1 MAKAPSIQFYPGDWQ
16 RDTGLKMCSL
26 AARGLWAEMMWLMFD
41 GEPYG
46 HLSVKGSDIPP
57 DKLAVIVGVPLSVVE
72 ALLAELEKYGVFSR
86 TPHGV
91 IYSRRM
97 VNDWNRR
104 QTNAANGSK
113 GGNPRLSKSVNRK
126 DKGKDIPLT
135 ADAVADSSTVLN
147 SSEKERA
154 GAKARGPNTE
164 VQAVIDYLIQR
175 LNETD
180 VAADIAETKQDR
192 RFAAHSIVL
201 AMRKRWPDM
210 DPVTN
215 AKTLIDAALANDFH
229 RRHAMKLRYL
239 LKHLDTIRLDAKASA
254 SNPKTQ
260 SDEER
265 KRELA
270 AEALRRFGSPV

>member
-154 GAKARGPNTE
+154 SAKPDLQDRIDGFRELCLERNDGRLSQVELEKFIAYWTEHNEGARKFRAELQEVFQVERRMDTWANNAKSRTTAPADRHKSTIAPRNAPIPNT
-164 VQAVIDYLIQR
+164 LI
-175 LNETD
+175 
-180 VAADIAETKQDR
+180 
-192 RFAAHSIVL
+192 
-201 AMRKRWPDM
+201 P
-210 DPVTN
+210 
-215 AKTLIDAALANDFH
+215 
-229 RRHAMKLRYL
+229 
-239 LKHLDTIRLDAKASA
+239 LKKS
-254 SNPKTQ
+254 Q
-260 SDEER
+260 
-265 KRELA
+265 
-270 AEALRRFGSPV
+270 